1 MTLYFW
7 KKGRSQQ
14 FQTVSPGKGAAAM
27 QCYSL
32 PFKEGA
38 AKLLKCYYSSPK
50 LISPL
55 AVQIHVKC
63 YFTRQA
69 MPTNSLKSLPRK
81 TCFSSGRLL
90 SKMAANVIKLE
101 DTWWKMKQPEM
112 LLSGGRTLALVFFGS
127 DWGVGYWR
135 AVTSSKLISVKWLI
149 WACKWGQRRKQ
160 QVPKEKNNFD
170 ELIKNEIKLKLLL
183 RLFPNSQTLG
193 GMSKYPSQADLSA
206 LWKHR
211 IRLTKFLLL
220 ISDVRDNRSESHWEL
235 KSL

>member
-1 MTLYFW
+1 MTLYFC

-32 PFKEGA
+32 PFKEDA

-90 SKMAANVIKLE
+90 SKMSANVIKLE

-112 LLSGGRTLALVFFGS
+112 LLSGGRTLALVGFFSEKETAGS
-127 DWGVGYWR
+127 KRKKQLYWTNKKWNKTEVV
-135 AVTSSKLISVKWLI
+135 AALVSK
-149 WACKWGQRRKQ
+149 Q
-160 QVPKEKNNFD
+160 
-170 ELIKNEIKLKLLL
+170 
-183 RLFPNSQTLG
+183 
-193 GMSKYPSQADLSA
+193 
-206 LWKHR
+206 
-211 IRLTKFLLL
+211 
-220 ISDVRDNRSESHWEL
+220 SDTWRHV
-235 KSL
+235 

>member
-1 MTLYFW
+1 MTLYFC

-32 PFKEGA
+32 PFKEDA

-63 YFTRQA
+63 YFTGQA

-81 TCFSSGRLL
+81 TRFSSGRLL

-112 LLSGGRTLALVFFGS
+112 LLSGGG
-127 DWGVGYWR
+127 D
-135 AVTSSKLISVKWLI
+135 TSISLFWKWL
-149 WACKWGQRRKQ
+149 
-160 QVPKEKNNFD
+160 
-170 ELIKNEIKLKLLL
+170 
-183 RLFPNSQTLG
+183 
-193 GMSKYPSQADLSA
+193 
-206 LWKHR
+206 
-211 IRLTKFLLL
+211 
-220 ISDVRDNRSESHWEL
+220 RSWVL
-235 KSL
+235 KSGYKFQTHQCQMTDMSL